1 MKCPKCGLDVAE
13 NTVHCP
19 HDGTRVS
26 PHSETP
32 IDVMQDNR
40 HDISA
45 QEKGGRGV
53 RAIILALAA
62 IVALIAVG
70 VGANNAVLDSRP
82 PARAYITNMPGRSSE
97 SYASSGGAIDKMMME
112 TTESAFGESETV
124 QISDDF
130 VSNAATSLGV
140 PMNSEYSYSM
150 SDAWYASEFDAYV
163 VPIEFMYN
171 GQTIASADCDLEG
184 HPVRNINPNRA
195 ES

>member
-1 MKCPKCGLDVAE
+1 MKVGLTLEQLGQELVCQSEVKQDYL
-13 NTVHCP
+13 
-19 HDGTRVS
+19 VS
-26 PHSETP
+26 S
-32 IDVMQDNR
+32 
-40 HDISA
+40 
-45 QEKGGRGV
+45 
-53 RAIILALAA
+53 
-62 IVALIAVG
+62 
-70 VGANNAVLDSRP
+70 
-82 PARAYITNMPGRSSE
+82 
-97 SYASSGGAIDKMMME
+97 DKMMME

-130 VSNAATSLGV
+130 VCNAATSLGV

-163 VPIEFMYN
+163 VPIEFMHN